1 VLDEANRQSCL
12 ASQPKF
18 DLASLYYTVYVRR
31 PADLAQIRAELAHC
45 VGDALTAVYLQ
56 AGMCRE
62 DLLLEIEATA
72 VHPWMHLPAQ
82 RD

>member
-1 VLDEANRQSCL
+1 
-12 ASQPKF
+12 
-18 DLASLYYTVYVRR
+18 LASLYYTVYVRR

-45 VGDALTAVYLQ
+45 GVGDALTAVYLQ
-56 AGMCRE
+56 ADMCRE

-72 VHPWMHLPAQ
+72 VHPWMHMLAQ

>member
-1 VLDEANRQSCL
+1 M
-12 ASQPKF
+12 
-18 DLASLYYTVYVRR
+18 RR

-45 VGDALTAVYLQ
+45 LGDALTAVYLQ
-56 AGMCRE
+56 ADMCRE